1 MREKLPSAT
10 AGDKQIDY
18 LLLGESGC
26 ACLKASPAGRRIP
39 LECPGAGS
47 ALEQLP
53 LRDASG
59 AEPALEA
66 QV

>member
-10 AGDKQIDY
+10 AGDRQIDY
-18 LLLGESGC
+18 FLLGESGC

-53 LRDASG
+53 LKAASG